1 MLDAA
6 FLFGV
11 LCAVA
16 GACMGRRASF
26 ALLSSAALGLAFN
39 EFGVPFILPLWM
51 MIDLGVVL
59 VIATGRPCLVDTLI
73 LALFVP
79 LWLLYFVEGQTGYVG
94 SILVSSA
101 QMALTFPFSQA
112 AESGRRLLQSSFNR
126 DGGGMAYVA
135 VGGR

>member
-6 FLFGV
+6 FLIGV

-16 GACMGRRASF
+16 GACAGRRASF

-51 MIDLGVVL
+51 LVDLGVVL
-59 VIATGRPCLVDTLI
+59 VIATGRPCLVDTAI

-79 LWLLYFVEGQTGYVG
+79 LWLLYFVDGQTGYIG
-94 SILVSSA
+94 SVLIASA

-112 AESGRRLLQSSFNR
+112 AESGRRLLQTFKG
-126 DGGGMAYVA
+126 DGGGLAFA
-135 VGGR
+135 QAGGR